1 MAFNERELT
10 EFKYTI
16 EAALLASA
24 EPLSISDIKR
34 MFYEDVDAHLIKDML
49 RQIAEEWSSRSGELV
64 EVASGW
70 RIQVRANF
78 RARLE
83 KLEPQRPPKYSRA
96 VLETLAIIAYKQPV
110 TRGDIED
117 VRGVAVSP
125 NILRTLEA
133 RGWVDQVGVRETPG
147 RPALFGTT
155 DTFLDDLGLK
165 ALGELPPLDDLGEL
179 LEESPDMSEQ
189 MTLDVDH
196 SGEGEADVSAD
207 HEVPAAGSRTIN

>member
-1 MAFNERELT
+1 MVFNERELA

-34 MFYEDVDAHLIKDML
+34 MFNEDVDAHLVKDML

-78 RARLE
+78 QARLD

-155 DTFLDDLGLK
+155 ETFLDDLGLK

-179 LEESPDMSEQ
+179 LEEGPDMSEQ

-196 SGEGEADVSAD
+196 DGEVEAQVSAD
-207 HEVPAAGSRTIN
+207 HETAAGSRTIN

>member
-1 MAFNERELT
+1 MELSEQEIT
-10 EFKYTI
+10 EFRSAI

-34 MFYEDVDAHLIKDML
+34 MFNEDVHSTLVKEML
-49 RQIAEEWSSRSGELV
+49 GQIAEDWSSRSGELV

-70 RIQVRANF
+70 RIQVRASF
-78 RARLE
+78 QSRLD
-83 KLEPQRPPKYSRA
+83 KLEPHRSPKYSRA

-133 RGWVDQVGVRETPG
+133 RGWIDQVGIRETPG

-155 DTFLDDLGLK
+155 ETFLDDLGLK

-179 LEESPDMSEQ
+179 LEDGPDMSEQ
-189 MTLDVDH
+189 MTLDVERSSAVVVDSVDVH
-196 SGEGEADVSAD
+196 EAVGAQ
-207 HEVPAAGSRTIN
+207 TIN

>member
-34 MFYEDVDAHLIKDML
+34 MFNENVDAHLVKDML

-78 RARLE
+78 QARLD

-155 DTFLDDLGLK
+155 KTFLDDLGLK

-196 SGEGEADVSAD
+196 SGQMEADVSAD
-207 HEVPAAGSRTIN
+207 HEAAAGSRTIN

>member
-1 MAFNERELT
+1 MAFNERELA

-34 MFYEDVDAHLIKDML
+34 MFNEDVDARLVKDML
-49 RQIAEEWSSRSGELV
+49 SQIAEEWSSRSGELV

-70 RIQVRANF
+70 RIQVRASF
-78 RARLE
+78 QARLD

-133 RGWVDQVGVRETPG
+133 RGWIDQVGVRETPG

-155 DTFLDDLGLK
+155 ETFLDDLGLK
-165 ALGELPPLDDLGEL
+165 SLGELPPLDDLGEL

-196 SGEGEADVSAD
+196 SGEVEADVLAD
-207 HEVPAAGSRTIN
+207 HEAAVGARTIN

>member
-1 MAFNERELT
+1 MEFNEQELT
-10 EFKYTI
+10 DFKYTI
-16 EAALLASA
+16 EAALLAST
-24 EPLSISDIKR
+24 EPLSVSDIKR
-34 MFYEDVDAHLIKDML
+34 MFNEDLNANLIKDML
-49 RQIAEEWSSRSGELV
+49 RQIAEEWSSRSGEVV

-70 RIQVRANF
+70 RIQVRTNF
-78 RARLE
+78 QARLD

-133 RGWVDQVGVRETPG
+133 RGWIDQIGVRETPG

-155 DTFLDDLGLK
+155 ETFLNDLGLK

-189 MTLDVDH
+189 MTLDVED
-196 SGEGEADVSAD
+196 SGEVTIDP
-207 HEVPAAGSRTIN
+207 VPVIEAAGSQSIN

>member
-1 MAFNERELT
+1 MEFNEQELT
-10 EFKYTI
+10 DFKYTI
-16 EAALLASA
+16 EAALLAST
-24 EPLSISDIKR
+24 EPLSVSDIKR
-34 MFYEDVDAHLIKDML
+34 MFNEDLNANLIKDML
-49 RQIAEEWSSRSGELV
+49 LQIAEEWSSRSGEVV

-70 RIQVRANF
+70 RIQVRTNF
-78 RARLE
+78 QARLD

-133 RGWVDQVGVRETPG
+133 RGWIDQIGVRETPG

-155 DTFLDDLGLK
+155 ETFLNDLGLK

-189 MTLDVDH
+189 MTLDVED
-196 SGEGEADVSAD
+196 SGEVTIDP
-207 HEVPAAGSRTIN
+207 VPVLEAAGSQSIN

>member
-1 MAFNERELT
+1 MEFNEQELT
-10 EFKYTI
+10 DFKYTI
-16 EAALLASA
+16 EAALLAST
-24 EPLSISDIKR
+24 EPLSVSDIKR
-34 MFYEDVDAHLIKDML
+34 MFNEDLNANLIKDML
-49 RQIAEEWSSRSGELV
+49 RQISEEWSSRSGEVV

-70 RIQVRANF
+70 RIQVRTNF
-78 RARLE
+78 QARLD

-133 RGWVDQVGVRETPG
+133 RGWIDQIGVRETPG

-155 DTFLDDLGLK
+155 ETFLNDLGLK

-189 MTLDVDH
+189 MTLDVED
-196 SGEGEADVSAD
+196 SGEVTIDPVPVHEAV
-207 HEVPAAGSRTIN
+207 GSQTIN

>member
-1 MAFNERELT
+1 MELSEQEIT
-10 EFKYTI
+10 EFRSAI

-34 MFYEDVDAHLIKDML
+34 MFNEDVHSTLVKEML
-49 RQIAEEWSSRSGELV
+49 GQIAEDWSSRSGELV

-70 RIQVRANF
+70 RIQVRASF
-78 RARLE
+78 QSRLD
-83 KLEPQRPPKYSRA
+83 KLEPHRSPKYSRA

-133 RGWVDQVGVRETPG
+133 RGWIDQVGIRETPG

-155 DTFLDDLGLK
+155 ETFLDDLGLK

-179 LEESPDMSEQ
+179 LEDGPDMSEQ
-189 MTLDVDH
+189 MTLDVER
-196 SGEGEADVSAD
+196 SGAVVVDSVVVNEAVG
-207 HEVPAAGSRTIN
+207 PQTIN

>member
-1 MAFNERELT
+1 MEFNEQELT
-10 EFKYTI
+10 DFKYTI
-16 EAALLASA
+16 EAALLAST
-24 EPLSISDIKR
+24 EPLSVSDIKR
-34 MFYEDVDAHLIKDML
+34 MFNEDLNANLIKDML
-49 RQIAEEWSSRSGELV
+49 RQIAEEWSSRSGEVV

-70 RIQVRANF
+70 RIQVRTNF
-78 RARLE
+78 QARLD

-133 RGWVDQVGVRETPG
+133 RGWIDQIGVRETPG

-155 DTFLDDLGLK
+155 ETFLNDLGLK

-189 MTLDVDH
+189 MTLDVED
-196 SGEGEADVSAD
+196 SGEVTIDPTPV
-207 HEVPAAGSRTIN
+207 HEAAGSQSIN

>member
-1 MAFNERELT
+1 MELSEQEIA
-10 EFKYTI
+10 EFRSAI

-34 MFYEDVDAHLIKDML
+34 MFNEDVHSTLVKEML
-49 RQIAEEWSSRSGELV
+49 GQIAEDWSSRSGELV

-70 RIQVRANF
+70 RIQVRASF
-78 RARLE
+78 QSRLD
-83 KLEPQRPPKYSRA
+83 KLEPHRSPKYSRA

-133 RGWVDQVGVRETPG
+133 RGWIDQVGIRETPG

-155 DTFLDDLGLK
+155 ETFLDDLGLK

-179 LEESPDMSEQ
+179 LEDGPDMSEQ
-189 MTLDVDH
+189 MTLDVER
-196 SGEGEADVSAD
+196 SGAVVVDSVVVHEAVG
-207 HEVPAAGSRTIN
+207 PQTIN

>member
-1 MAFNERELT
+1 MEFNEQELT
-10 EFKYTI
+10 DFKYTI
-16 EAALLASA
+16 EAALLAST
-24 EPLSISDIKR
+24 EPLSVSDIKR
-34 MFYEDVDAHLIKDML
+34 MFNEDLNANLIKDML
-49 RQIAEEWSSRSGELV
+49 RQIAEEWSSRSGEVV

-70 RIQVRANF
+70 RIQVRTNF
-78 RARLE
+78 KARLD

-133 RGWVDQVGVRETPG
+133 RGWIDQIGVRETPG

-155 DTFLDDLGLK
+155 ETFLNDLGLK

-189 MTLDVDH
+189 MTLDVED
-196 SGEGEADVSAD
+196 SGDVTID
-207 HEVPAAGSRTIN
+207 PVPAHEAVGSQSIN

>member
-1 MAFNERELT
+1 MEFNEQELT
-10 EFKYTI
+10 DFKYTI
-16 EAALLASA
+16 EAALLAST
-24 EPLSISDIKR
+24 EPLSVSDIKR
-34 MFYEDVDAHLIKDML
+34 MFNEDLNANLIKDML
-49 RQIAEEWSSRSGELV
+49 RQIAEEWSSRSGEVV

-70 RIQVRANF
+70 RIQVRTNF
-78 RARLE
+78 QARLD

-133 RGWVDQVGVRETPG
+133 RGWIDQIGVRETPG

-155 DTFLDDLGLK
+155 ETFLNDLGLK

-189 MTLDVDH
+189 MTLDVED
-196 SGEGEADVSAD
+196 SGEVTIDP
-207 HEVPAAGSRTIN
+207 VPVYEAAGSQSIN

>member
-1 MAFNERELT
+1 MELNENEITDIKRS
-10 EFKYTI
+10 I
-16 EAALLASA
+16 EAALLASS
-24 EPLSISDIKR
+24 EPLSIQDIKR
-34 MFYEDVDAHLIKDML
+34 MFNDEVSVVVVKDALVELAGDWL
-49 RQIAEEWSSRSGELV
+49 TRSGELV

-70 RIQVRANF
+70 RIQVRAEF
-78 RARLE
+78 QQKLD

-125 NILRTLEA
+125 NILKTLEV
-133 RGWVDQVGVRETPG
+133 RGWIDQIGVRETPG

-165 ALGELPPLDDLGEL
+165 ALSDLPPLDDLGEL
-179 LEESPDMSEQ
+179 IEATPDHSEQ
-189 MTLDVDH
+189 MTLDVEYGDAATD
-196 SGEGEADVSAD
+196 SLPVDEAVA
-207 HEVPAAGSRTIN
+207 PLTLN

>member
-1 MAFNERELT
+1 MAFNEGELA

-34 MFYEDVDAHLIKDML
+34 MFNEDVDAHLVKDML

-70 RIQVRANF
+70 RIQVRASF
-78 RARLE
+78 QARLD

-133 RGWVDQVGVRETPG
+133 RGWIDQVGVRETPG

-155 DTFLDDLGLK
+155 ETFLDDLGLK
-165 ALGELPPLDDLGEL
+165 SLGELPPLDDLGEL

-196 SGEGEADVSAD
+196 SGEVEADVSAD
-207 HEVPAAGSRTIN
+207 HEAAVGARTIN

>member
-1 MAFNERELT
+1 MEFNEQELT
-10 EFKYTI
+10 DFKYTI
-16 EAALLASA
+16 EAALLAST
-24 EPLSISDIKR
+24 EPLSVSDIKR
-34 MFYEDVDAHLIKDML
+34 MFNEDLNANLIKGML
-49 RQIAEEWSSRSGELV
+49 RQIAEEWSSRSGEVV

-70 RIQVRANF
+70 RIQVRTNF
-78 RARLE
+78 QARLD

-133 RGWVDQVGVRETPG
+133 RGWIDQIGVRETPG

-155 DTFLDDLGLK
+155 ETFLNDLGLK

-189 MTLDVDH
+189 MTLDVED
-196 SGEGEADVSAD
+196 SGEVTIDP
-207 HEVPAAGSRTIN
+207 VPVLEAAGSQSIN

>member
-34 MFYEDVDAHLIKDML
+34 MFNEDVDAHLVKDML

-78 RARLE
+78 QTRLD

-96 VLETLAIIAYKQPV
+96 VLETLAII
-110 TRGDIED
+110 
-117 VRGVAVSP
+117 
-125 NILRTLEA
+125 LRTLEA
-133 RGWVDQVGVRETPG
+133 RGWVDQVGIRETPG

-155 DTFLDDLGLK
+155 ETFLDDLGLK

-196 SGEGEADVSAD
+196 SGEVEADVPAD
-207 HEVPAAGSRTIN
+207 HEVAAGPRTIN

>member
-1 MAFNERELT
+1 MEFNEQELT
-10 EFKYTI
+10 DFKYTI
-16 EAALLASA
+16 EAALLAST
-24 EPLSISDIKR
+24 EPLSVSDIKR
-34 MFYEDVDAHLIKDML
+34 MFNEDLNANLIKDML
-49 RQIAEEWSSRSGELV
+49 RQIAEEWSSRSGEVV

-70 RIQVRANF
+70 RIQVRTNF
-78 RARLE
+78 QARLD

-133 RGWVDQVGVRETPG
+133 RGWIDQIGVRETPG

-155 DTFLDDLGLK
+155 ETFLNDLGLK

-189 MTLDVDH
+189 MTLDVED
-196 SGEGEADVSAD
+196 SVEVTIDPAPV
-207 HEVPAAGSRTIN
+207 HEAAGSQSIN

>member
-1 MAFNERELT
+1 MEFNEQELT
-10 EFKYTI
+10 DFKYTI
-16 EAALLASA
+16 EAALLAST
-24 EPLSISDIKR
+24 EPLSVSDIKR
-34 MFYEDVDAHLIKDML
+34 MFNEDLNANLIKDML
-49 RQIAEEWSSRSGELV
+49 LQIAEEWSSRSGELV

-70 RIQVRANF
+70 RIQVRTNF
-78 RARLE
+78 QARLD

-133 RGWVDQVGVRETPG
+133 RGWIDQIGVRETPG
-147 RPALFGTT
+147 RPELFGTT
-155 DTFLDDLGLK
+155 ETFLNDLGLK

-189 MTLDVDH
+189 MTLDVED
-196 SGEGEADVSAD
+196 SGEVTIDLVPV
-207 HEVPAAGSRTIN
+207 HEAAGSQSIN

>member
-34 MFYEDVDAHLIKDML
+34 MFNEDVDAHLVKDML

-70 RIQVRANF
+70 RIQVRTSF
-78 RARLE
+78 QARLD

-155 DTFLDDLGLK
+155 ETFLDDLGLK
-165 ALGELPPLDDLGEL
+165 ALEELPPLDDLGEL

-196 SGEGEADVSAD
+196 GGEVEADVSAD
-207 HEVPAAGSRTIN
+207 HEVAAGSRTIN

>member
-34 MFYEDVDAHLIKDML
+34 MFNEDVDAHLVKDIL

-70 RIQVRANF
+70 RIQVRTSF
-78 RARLE
+78 QARLD

-155 DTFLDDLGLK
+155 ETFLDDLGLK
-165 ALGELPPLDDLGEL
+165 ALEELPPLDDLGEL

-196 SGEGEADVSAD
+196 GGEVEADVSAD
-207 HEVPAAGSRTIN
+207 HEVAAGSRTIN

>member
-1 MAFNERELT
+1 MEFNEQELT
-10 EFKYTI
+10 DFKYTI
-16 EAALLASA
+16 EAALLAST
-24 EPLSISDIKR
+24 EPLSVSDIKR
-34 MFYEDVDAHLIKDML
+34 MFNEDLNANLIKDML
-49 RQIAEEWSSRSGELV
+49 RQIAEEWSSRSGEVV

-70 RIQVRANF
+70 RIQVRTNF
-78 RARLE
+78 QARLD

-133 RGWVDQVGVRETPG
+133 RGWIDQIGVRETPG

-155 DTFLDDLGLK
+155 ETFLNDLGLK

-179 LEESPDMSEQ
+179 LEESPDISEQ
-189 MTLDVDH
+189 MTLDVED
-196 SGEGEADVSAD
+196 SGEVTIDP
-207 HEVPAAGSRTIN
+207 VPVIEAAGSQSIN

>member
-1 MAFNERELT
+1 MEFNEQELT
-10 EFKYTI
+10 DFKYTI
-16 EAALLASA
+16 EAALLAST
-24 EPLSISDIKR
+24 EPLSVSDIKR
-34 MFYEDVDAHLIKDML
+34 MFNEDLNANLIKDML
-49 RQIAEEWSSRSGELV
+49 LQIAEEWSSRSGELV

-70 RIQVRANF
+70 RIQVRTNF
-78 RARLE
+78 QARLD

-133 RGWVDQVGVRETPG
+133 RGWIDQIGVRETPG

-155 DTFLDDLGLK
+155 ETFLNDLGLK

-189 MTLDVDH
+189 MTLDVED
-196 SGEGEADVSAD
+196 SGEVTIDPVPV
-207 HEVPAAGSRTIN
+207 HEVAGSQSIN

>member
-1 MAFNERELT
+1 MEFNEQELT
-10 EFKYTI
+10 DFKYTI
-16 EAALLASA
+16 EAALLAST
-24 EPLSISDIKR
+24 EPLSVSDIKR
-34 MFYEDVDAHLIKDML
+34 MFNEDLNANLIKDML
-49 RQIAEEWSSRSGELV
+49 RQIAEEWSSRSGEVV

-70 RIQVRANF
+70 RIQVRTNF
-78 RARLE
+78 KARLD

-133 RGWVDQVGVRETPG
+133 RGWIDQIGVRETPG

-155 DTFLDDLGLK
+155 ETFLNDLGLK

-189 MTLDVDH
+189 MTLDVED
-196 SGEGEADVSAD
+196 SGEVTIDP
-207 HEVPAAGSRTIN
+207 VPVLEAAGSQSIN

>member
-34 MFYEDVDAHLIKDML
+34 MFNEDVDAHLVKDML

-78 RARLE
+78 QARLD

-155 DTFLDDLGLK
+155 ETFLDDLGLK

>member
-1 MAFNERELT
+1 MELNENEITDIKRS
-10 EFKYTI
+10 I
-16 EAALLASA
+16 EAALLASS
-24 EPLSISDIKR
+24 EPLSIQDIKR
-34 MFYEDVDAHLIKDML
+34 MFNDEVSVLVVKDAL
-49 RQIAEEWSSRSGELV
+49 AELAGDWLTRSCELV

-70 RIQVRANF
+70 RIQVRAEF
-78 RARLE
+78 QQKLD

-125 NILRTLEA
+125 NILKTLEV
-133 RGWVDQVGVRETPG
+133 RGWIDQIGVRETPG

-165 ALGELPPLDDLGEL
+165 ALSDLPPLDDLGEL
-179 LEESPDMSEQ
+179 IEATPDHGEQ
-189 MTLDVDH
+189 MTLDVGYGGD
-196 SGEGEADVSAD
+196 
-207 HEVPAAGSRTIN
+207 AAPDSLSVHGAVAPRSLN

>member
-1 MAFNERELT
+1 MEFNEQELT
-10 EFKYTI
+10 DFKYTI
-16 EAALLASA
+16 EAALLAST
-24 EPLSISDIKR
+24 EPLSVSDIKR
-34 MFYEDVDAHLIKDML
+34 MFNEDLNANLIKDML
-49 RQIAEEWSSRSGELV
+49 RQIAEEWSSRSGEVV

-70 RIQVRANF
+70 RIQVRTNF
-78 RARLE
+78 QARLD

-133 RGWVDQVGVRETPG
+133 RGWIDQIGVRETPG

-155 DTFLDDLGLK
+155 ETFLNDLGLK

-189 MTLDVDH
+189 MTLDVED
-196 SGEGEADVSAD
+196 SGDVTIDPGPAHEAV
-207 HEVPAAGSRTIN
+207 GSQSIN

>member
-1 MAFNERELT
+1 MEFNEQELT
-10 EFKYTI
+10 DFKYTI
-16 EAALLASA
+16 EAALLAST
-24 EPLSISDIKR
+24 EPLSVSDIKR
-34 MFYEDVDAHLIKDML
+34 MFNEDLNANLIKDML
-49 RQIAEEWSSRSGELV
+49 LQIGEEWSSRSGELV

-70 RIQVRANF
+70 RIQVRTNF
-78 RARLE
+78 QARLD

-133 RGWVDQVGVRETPG
+133 RGWIDQIGVRETPG

-155 DTFLDDLGLK
+155 ETFLNDLGLK

-189 MTLDVDH
+189 MTLDVED
-196 SGEGEADVSAD
+196 SGEVTIDPVPVHEAV
-207 HEVPAAGSRTIN
+207 GSQTIN

>member
-34 MFYEDVDAHLIKDML
+34 MFNEDVDAHLVKDIL

-78 RARLE
+78 QARLD

-133 RGWVDQVGVRETPG
+133 RGWIDQVGVRETPG

-155 DTFLDDLGLK
+155 ETFLDDLGLK

-196 SGEGEADVSAD
+196 NAEVEADVSTG
-207 HEVPAAGSRTIN
+207 HEAAGGARTIN

>member
-1 MAFNERELT
+1 MEFNEQELT
-10 EFKYTI
+10 DFKYTI
-16 EAALLASA
+16 EAALLAST
-24 EPLSISDIKR
+24 EPLSVSDIKR
-34 MFYEDVDAHLIKDML
+34 MFNEDLNANLIKDML
-49 RQIAEEWSSRSGELV
+49 RQIAEEWSSRSGEVV

-70 RIQVRANF
+70 RIQVRTNF
-78 RARLE
+78 QARLD

-133 RGWVDQVGVRETPG
+133 RGWIDQIGVRETPG

-155 DTFLDDLGLK
+155 ETFLNDLGLK

-189 MTLDVDH
+189 MTLDVED
-196 SGEGEADVSAD
+196 SGEVTIDPVSV
-207 HEVPAAGSRTIN
+207 HEAAGSQSIN

>member
-1 MAFNERELT
+1 MEFSEQEIT
-10 EFKYTI
+10 EFKYTV
-16 EAALLASA
+16 EAALLSST

-34 MFYEDVDAHLIKDML
+34 MFNEEVDSSMVRTLL
-49 RQIAEEWSSRSGELV
+49 SQIAEEWSSRSGELV

-70 RIQVRANF
+70 RIQVRASF
-78 RARLE
+78 QSRLDR
-83 KLEPQRPPKYSRA
+83 LEPQRPPKYSRA

-133 RGWVDQVGVRETPG
+133 RGWIDQVGVRETPG

-155 DTFLDDLGLK
+155 EAFLDDLGLK
-165 ALGELPPLDDLGEL
+165 VLGELPPLDDLGEL

-189 MTLDVDH
+189 MTLDVER
-196 SGEGEADVSAD
+196 SGDVPADSMAV
-207 HEVPAAGSRTIN
+207 HEAAGSKSIN

>member
-1 MAFNERELT
+1 MEFNEQELT
-10 EFKYTI
+10 DFKYTI
-16 EAALLASA
+16 EAALLAST
-24 EPLSISDIKR
+24 EPLSVSDIKR
-34 MFYEDVDAHLIKDML
+34 MFNEDLNANLIKDML
-49 RQIAEEWSSRSGELV
+49 RQIAEEWSSRSGEVV

-70 RIQVRANF
+70 RIQVRTNF
-78 RARLE
+78 QARLD

-133 RGWVDQVGVRETPG
+133 RGWIDQIGVRETPG

-155 DTFLDDLGLK
+155 ETFLNDLGLK

-189 MTLDVDH
+189 MTLDVED
-196 SGEGEADVSAD
+196 SGDVTID
-207 HEVPAAGSRTIN
+207 PVPAHEAVGSQSIN